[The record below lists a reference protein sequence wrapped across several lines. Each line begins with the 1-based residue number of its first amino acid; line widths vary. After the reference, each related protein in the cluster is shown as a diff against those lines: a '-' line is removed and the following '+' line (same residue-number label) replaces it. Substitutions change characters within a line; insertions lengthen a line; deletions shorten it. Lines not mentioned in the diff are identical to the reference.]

1 MLQGGNDGL
10 TDGTVSSRPAIV
22 PRLDYGKKILV
33 DDKSSLEDVK
43 EGDEGNDTE
52 LNIVQ
57 GSPLLR
63 RLSEAR
69 IASLGSTI
77 PVDFKQNGVSGNA
90 APDREHDLHP
100 RTVSQGVSEIS
111 GSNSS
116 ISSVSHFDRVEPLS
130 GRDSLEGGEA
140 EGGAAE
146 TKESSRNALSAKA
159 QEKDTMPR
167 ILPPCY
173 SGIKGAEGQVK
184 VPSPVQV
191 QGNAAVAARALREV
205 ASNKDAKQLSL
216 DYISS

>member
-1 MLQGGNDGL
+1 MLESGDDGL

-22 PRLDYGKKILV
+22 PKLDYTKKILV
-33 DDKSSLEDVK
+33 DDKSSLVDVK
-43 EGDEGNDTE
+43 EGDEGNDNE
-52 LNIVQ
+52 LNIIP
-57 GSPLLR
+57 GTPLLR
-63 RLSEAR
+63 RLSGAK
-69 IASLGSTI
+69 IASLESTV
-77 PVDFKQNGVSGNA
+77 PVDLSQNGVPSHA
-90 APDREHDLHP
+90 AHHREHDVHP

-111 GSNSS
+111 NSNSS

-146 TKESSRNALSAKA
+146 MKESSRNTLSTKA
-159 QEKDTMPR
+159 QEKGSMPR